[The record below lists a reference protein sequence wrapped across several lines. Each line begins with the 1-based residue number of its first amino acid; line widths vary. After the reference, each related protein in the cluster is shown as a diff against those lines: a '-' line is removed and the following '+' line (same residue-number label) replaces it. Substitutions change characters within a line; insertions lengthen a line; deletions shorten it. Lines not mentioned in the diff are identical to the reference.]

1 MGILHFMV
9 LCFIMLCRRYF
20 FYRLKVCGNSAL
32 SKAISAIFPTAFAHF
47 LPLCCI
53 LVILIF
59 QTFFYYYICYDG
71 L

>member
-9 LCFIMLCRRYF
+9 LCFIMRCRRYF

-59 QTFFYYYICYDG
+59 QTF
-71 L
+71 LLLLHLL